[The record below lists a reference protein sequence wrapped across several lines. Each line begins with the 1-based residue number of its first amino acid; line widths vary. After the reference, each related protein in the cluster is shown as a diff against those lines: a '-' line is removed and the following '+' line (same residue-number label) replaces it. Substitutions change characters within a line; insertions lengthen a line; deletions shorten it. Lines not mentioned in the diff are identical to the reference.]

1 MSTAATRIPL
11 PQAVAE
17 AERFRALFDGTYDR
31 WEFAGS
37 IRRKKPDIGDI
48 EHVVIPRRD
57 ERESGDLYGSME
69 LFNTL
74 RARAEDLISTRRLA
88 LHNYSMVDDVER
100 HRFGERYFGVDYGGR
115 LHEVY
120 MCEPDNWGMIMAIRT
135 GSADFCQL
143 LMRRLR
149 ANGYQSIGGRL
160 FINGLIGQLELRAAP
175 HEDTVLHAAGLK
187 YEDWPPEK
195 REVEP

>member
-69 LFNTL
+69 LCNTL

-88 LHNYSMVDDVER
+88 LHNYSMVD
-100 HRFGERYFGVDYGGR
+100 GVDYGGR

-120 MCEPDNWGMIMAIRT
+120 MCEPDNWGMILAIRT

-175 HEDTVLHAAGLK
+175 HEDTVLHAAGLNC
-187 YEDWPPEK
+187 EDWPPEK
-195 REVEP
+195 REVEA

>member
-69 LFNTL
+69 LCNTL
-74 RARAEDLISTRRLA
+74 RARAEDLISHPRLA
-88 LHNYSMVDDVER
+88 SR
-100 HRFGERYFGVDYGGR
+100 GPI
-115 LHEVY
+115 EV
-120 MCEPDNWGMIMAIRT
+120 
-135 GSADFCQL
+135 SA
-143 LMRRLR
+143 RRR
-149 ANGYQSIGGRL
+149 SR
-160 FINGLIGQLELRAAP
+160 R
-175 HEDTVLHAAGLK
+175 
-187 YEDWPPEK
+187 
-195 REVEP
+195 